1 MEAFTVAWRYR
12 NDSWIKDWSMSAKTV
27 YMYVTY
33 LLWGSVAYSAIN
45 IPYGSMVSALTATPN
60 ERTDLSTSWSVGAIL
75 AQLFI
80 GGLAPIFIY
89 EVVDGNPIT
98 KTDSTFMWVAGLASL
113 IGFITHLVTDSFTT
127 ERVSM
132 DVQKTKGPSLLFR
145 TVSRQPWP
153 INLWLELC

>member
-1 MEAFTVAWRYR
+1 
-12 NDSWIKDWSMSAKTV
+12 MSAKTV

-33 LLWGSVAYSAIN
+33 LLWGSVAYTAIN
-45 IPYGSMVSALTATPN
+45 IPYGSMVSALTAPPN
-60 ERTDLSTSWSVGAIL
+60 ERTDLSTSRSIRAIL

-98 KTDSTFMWVAGLASL
+98 KTDSTFMWVAGVASL

-132 DVQKTKGPSLLFR
+132 DVQKQRGQVFYSGQYQGNPD
-145 TVSRQPWP
+145 Q
-153 INLWLELC
+153 